1 MLYEYKLRLETITV
15 EAVDRMNLVF
25 DERSIAKNTV
35 NHCLRKKTLNQK
47 ISPVEDRLQRRKAKS

>member
-35 NHCLRKKTLNQK
+35 SHCLRKKL
-47 ISPVEDRLQRRKAKS
+47 